1 MARTGGQG
9 MGLGMFGVDLESTTS
24 ELPPPLP
31 PELHLGGSVWLVVGR
46 AVPLSQSDSVLQQLL
61 RWLGTEVHTFLD
73 GEFTVQPPA
82 RQWPGVHA
90 VVVSASVREG
100 FLRGS
105 PLAEGGGPS
114 VPLVVLDG
122 PTWRVLQLARRHE
135 RAVAGGVHVVEDQH
149 ALASGLRRGHVPFY
163 EKPGGMAAATGA
175 ALCASR
181 SCVSK
186 SAAVGVE
193 SCAAGTAG
201 GGPLPVR

>member
-1 MARTGGQG
+1 

-163 EKPGGMAAATGA
+163 EKPGGMAAAAACVSRA
-175 ALCASR
+175 ALPRGA
-181 SCVSK
+181 
-186 SAAVGVE
+186 
-193 SCAAGTAG
+193 
-201 GGPLPVR
+201 PLPPARRARNQPLISHQLPTNYLLITR